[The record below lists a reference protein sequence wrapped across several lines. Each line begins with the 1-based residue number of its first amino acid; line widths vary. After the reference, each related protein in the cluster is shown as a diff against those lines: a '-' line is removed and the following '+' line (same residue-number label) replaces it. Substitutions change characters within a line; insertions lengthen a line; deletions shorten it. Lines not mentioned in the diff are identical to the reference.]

1 MCPIQSNTD
10 QTISVC
16 CYLCTPKNVKDLIS
30 SHRYP
35 IRIKAAIVLYM
46 VKLLFGRTDTKKKKK
61 EEQLKCKGEKKRTKP
76 PHMLMHSFKIN

>member
-10 QTISVC
+10 QTINVC
-16 CYLCTPKNVKDLIS
+16 CYLCPLKNVKDLIS

-46 VKLLFGRTDTKKKKK
+46 VKLLFERTDTHKKKGRAIEMQRRKK
-61 EEQLKCKGEKKRTKP
+61 KNKP
-76 PHMLMHSFKIN
+76 PTYVNAQL